1 MASRMD
7 RYNDRPGNSN
17 GRSRKNEDLYKRIQD
32 MDSYSNIEAVHTIA
46 KTNEIDITKVRELIK
61 NRENYKREKQYRNA
75 FNIEDKPKE
84 KEIDKFFQ
92 DEKTYDIMDVLDK
105 AKVNHNEDKAN
116 RSLKKMHYD
125 VINELNLRNE
135 KYDDSEE
142 ELKDLINTITNKN
155 DSEDVGL
162 LDNLTSNTMVGDASS
177 IHKIVEEEKEEQ
189 KKNDNTAEM
198 DKSFFTSTMSFSDE
212 DFEEFKNMGKHVRKN
227 NILIIILMIIIILAI
242 IGFVIFLL
250 MR

>member
-7 RYNDRPGNSN
+7 RYYESISNSN
-17 GRSRKNEDLYKRIQD
+17 GRSTKNKDLYRKIQN
-32 MDSYSNIEAVHTIA
+32 MDGYSNIEAVHTIA

-84 KEIDKFFQ
+84 TEVKKYFQ
-92 DEKTYDIMDVLDK
+92 DDKSYDIMDVLDK
-105 AKVNHNEDKAN
+105 AKVNYNEDNTN
-116 RSLKKMHYD
+116 RSLKNTHYD
-125 VINELNLRNE
+125 VLNELNLRNNNYE
-135 KYDDSEE
+135 DSEE

-155 DSEDVGL
+155 DNDDVGL
-162 LDNLTSNTMVGDASS
+162 FDELTSNTTVGDASS
-177 IHKIVEEEKEEQ
+177 IHKIIEEEKEEQ

-212 DFEEFKNMGKHVRKN
+212 DFEEFKNMGKRVRKN